1 MNRRD
6 FLKLLALLPALAAT
20 RGVDRVLAGSTSD
33 APGVIVLVLD
43 ALSALNLSLYGYPR
57 KTSPHIERFAA
68 RSTVYHAHYSAANF
82 TSSGTASLLTGL
94 YPWTHRAFHYEGLI
108 AADKVDANVFRY
120 WGEDAFRLGFTQ
132 NAWADLLLY
141 QFAPWLESHLDLRA
155 FSIDKRPIYTSLLQH
170 DPIAAHKAL
179 DSFALELEPGLGAAS
194 LLTLARKLS
203 LYRGKRDVE
212 RTLTEEYPLGIP
224 QTLNDLDTYFLLENL
239 FDGLMDLTASLE
251 ANSFAY
257 LHLFP
262 PHYPYAPRTEFLE
275 AMQDGWRAP
284 VKRQAPFRTSV
295 SAEEE
300 EGIQKSR
307 DKYDA
312 YIATVDED
320 FGRLFDFWEREG
332 VLDRNYVVI
341 TSDHGEIY
349 ERGVLGHTNEY
360 LYEPLIRVPLI
371 VSSPGQTARVD
382 VHTPTNSVDLVPTLV
397 AVSTKLIEGSP

>member
-1 MNRRD
+1 
-6 FLKLLALLPALAAT
+6 
-20 RGVDRVLAGSTSD
+20 
-33 APGVIVLVLD
+33 
-43 ALSALNLSLYGYPR
+43 
-57 KTSPHIERFAA
+57 
-68 RSTVYHAHYSAANF
+68 
-82 TSSGTASLLTGL
+82 
-94 YPWTHRAFHYEGLI
+94 
-108 AADKVDANVFRY
+108 
-120 WGEDAFRLGFTQ
+120 
-132 NAWADLLLY
+132 
-141 QFAPWLESHLDLRA
+141 
-155 FSIDKRPIYTSLLQH
+155 
-170 DPIAAHKAL
+170 
-179 DSFALELEPGLGAAS
+179 LGAAS

-224 QTLNDLDTYFLLENL
+224 QTLNDLDTYFLLGDL

-262 PHYPYAPRTEFLE
+262 PHYPYAPRTDFLE

-300 EGIQKSR
+300 DGIQKSR

-382 VHTPTNSVDLVPTLV
+382 VHTPTNSVDVVPTLLSLTGRSVPPTGEGVLLPGLGGEAEADRSVFAIDTKASHVRGPIRTCTV
-397 AVSTKLIEGSP
+397 ALRKGSYKLIAYLGYEGAGEAFEMYDIANDPEEMNDLSKSKPETLADLRHEIEEKMRQVNAPFQPGA